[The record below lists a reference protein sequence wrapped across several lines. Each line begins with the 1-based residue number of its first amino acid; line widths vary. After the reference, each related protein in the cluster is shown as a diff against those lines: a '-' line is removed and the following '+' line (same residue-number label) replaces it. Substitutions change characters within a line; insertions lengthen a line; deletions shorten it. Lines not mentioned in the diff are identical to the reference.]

1 LAEGKKKK
9 KSLEAFFN
17 KLTPQQRS
25 DIEAVGMDRSGA
37 YKSVVIKAVPHAA
50 IVYDKFYI
58 VANYNKAIDE
68 VRRSEWRKADEEHK
82 SFIKGQRYNLFRN
95 PENRKPEQT
104 ADLNTLLLLNESLF
118 KAYILKD
125 ALKVLWTYVY
135 PKSASKYLD
144 KWTHGPK
151 RQDWFLLSN
160 LPKG

>member
-1 LAEGKKKK
+1 
-9 KSLEAFFN
+9 
-17 KLTPQQRS
+17 
-25 DIEAVGMDRSGA
+25 MDRSGT

-50 IVYDKFYI
+50 IVYDKFHI
-58 VANYNKAIDE
+58 VANYNKAIDK
-68 VRRSEWRKADEEHK
+68 VRRSEWHKADEEHK

-125 ALKVLWTYVY
+125 ALKSSGLMSTRSL
-135 PKSASKYLD
+135 PANTSINGP
-144 KWTHGPK
+144 HGPK
-151 RQDWFLLSN
+151 RQDWLPSSN